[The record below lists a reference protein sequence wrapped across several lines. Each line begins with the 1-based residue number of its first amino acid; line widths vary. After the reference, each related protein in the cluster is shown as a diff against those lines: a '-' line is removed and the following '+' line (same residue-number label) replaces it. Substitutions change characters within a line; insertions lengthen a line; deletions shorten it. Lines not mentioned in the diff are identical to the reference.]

1 MRLRDSLLRD
11 PDFRLLAP
19 MALVNTFG
27 NGIYASVSAIYFAV
41 VVGIPVARLG
51 AALTAAALAGIL
63 LSIPVGRVVDR
74 YGATPLLCVLWTVE
88 GAGVLAFTVV
98 RSFALFVPL
107 VCLVVAVDRTAVV
120 AFRAYLARGVQGPNR
135 IRVRAGVRS
144 LANLGTG
151 VGAGLGGL
159 VLAYSSHAL
168 FTAAFVADAA
178 TFFLVAG
185 LSLRLRL
192 DVEEEAGDGAETA
205 ASKTRA
211 RPWRD
216 RPYLLLCAL
225 AALLAT
231 QNGIL
236 ELGLPLWVTKDTLSP
251 RWIVGL
257 SLLSNTMLVAAL
269 QLRFSR
275 GTEALPGA
283 ARAFTRGGVVLAFAC
298 AAYAAAS
305 HVGAA
310 PAACLILVGV
320 VVQTVAELWFSAG
333 VMTLSMDLAPKQLS
347 GAYQGF
353 YTSCFYTG
361 LLLSPVLMTNVPLR
375 LGVAGW
381 VVLACLYAGA
391 GIAGRRITA
400 LRGEVPDAASRP
412 LRAALLSRKH

>member
-1 MRLRDSLLRD
+1 VRLRGSLLQD

-51 AALTAAALAGIL
+51 AGLTAAALAGIL
-63 LSIPVGRVVDR
+63 LSIPIGRVVDR
-74 YGATPLLCVLWTVE
+74 RGATPLLFVLWSVE
-88 GAGVLAFTVV
+88 GAGVLTFTVV
-98 RSFALFVPL
+98 RSFALFLPL
-107 VCLVVAVDRTAVV
+107 ICLVVAVDRAAIV

-151 VGAGLGGL
+151 LGAGLGGL
-159 VLAYSSHAL
+159 VLAFNSHAL
-168 FTAAFVADAA
+168 FTAAFVADAL

-192 DVEEEAGDGAETA
+192 DNGREAGDGAETV

-236 ELGLPLWVTKDTLSP
+236 ELGLPLWVTRDTLSP

-257 SLLSNTMLVAAL
+257 ALLGNTMLVAAL

-275 GTEALPGA
+275 GTQTLPGA
-283 ARAFTRGGVVLAFAC
+283 ARAFARGGVVLAFAC
-298 AAYAAAS
+298 AAYASAS
-305 HVGAA
+305 RVGATA
-310 PAACLILVGV
+310 AACLLLLGV
-320 VVQTVAELWFSAG
+320 VVQTLAELWFSAG
-333 VMTLSMDLAPKQLS
+333 VMTLSMDLAPEQLS

-361 LLLSPVLMTNVPLR
+361 LLLSPVLMTNVPIR
-375 LGVAGW
+375 LGIPGW
-381 VVLACLYAGA
+381 GVLACLYAGA

-400 LRGEVPDAASRP
+400 LRGEVAPRP
-412 LRAALLSRKH
+412 LRAALLPWKH